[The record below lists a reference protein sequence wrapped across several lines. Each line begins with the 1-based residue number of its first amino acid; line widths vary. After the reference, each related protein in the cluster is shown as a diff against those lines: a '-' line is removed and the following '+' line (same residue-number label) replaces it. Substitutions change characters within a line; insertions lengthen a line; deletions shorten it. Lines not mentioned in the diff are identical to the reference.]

1 MRKYARKKKK
11 EWLKSIIGQFVKE
24 YGRKAQ
30 RGVEPNDRQYDR
42 KVEKLTKR
50 MDPKEWSE
58 LLNEESPLES
68 EDDVGDEKRKTNGQP
83 LHEV

>member
-1 MRKYARKKKK
+1 MPGKKKK
-11 EWLKSIIGQFVKE
+11 ERLKSNIGQFVKE

-42 KVEKLTKR
+42 KVEKLIKR
-50 MDPKEWSE
+50 MNPQELSK
-58 LLNEESPLES
+58 LLNEESSLES
-68 EDDVGDEKRKTNGQP
+68 EDDVGDEKEKTNGQS

>member
-1 MRKYARKKKK
+1 
-11 EWLKSIIGQFVKE
+11 LKE

-42 KVEKLTKR
+42 KVEKLIKR
-50 MDPKEWSE
+50 MDSKELSE

-68 EDDVGDEKRKTNGQP
+68 EDDVGNEKEKN
-83 LHEV
+83 